1 MKEEWRPCSGFEGFY
16 EVSNT
21 GQVRSIAVYSY
32 KYKRVLKRKSPKLKA
47 QETTRE
53 GYKRVLLSIYGV
65 QYHCAVHR
73 LVARAFVP
81 NPENLPCVNHKDEV
95 TGNNNADNLEWC
107 TWKYNSNYGTLPRR
121 ISERM
126 AVNHPTS
133 KTVNQYKIDGTFVT
147 SYRSLNDAGR
157 AIGVTGG
164 MIGRVCK
171 GKSKTA
177 GGFIFK
183 YA

>member
-1 MKEEWRPCSGFEGFY
+1 
-16 EVSNT
+16 
-21 GQVRSIAVYSY
+21 
-32 KYKRVLKRKSPKLKA
+32 
-47 QETTRE
+47 
-53 GYKRVLLSIYGV
+53 
-65 QYHCAVHR
+65 
-73 LVARAFVP
+73 
-81 NPENLPCVNHKDEV
+81 VNHKDEV

-171 GKSKTA
+171 GKAKTA